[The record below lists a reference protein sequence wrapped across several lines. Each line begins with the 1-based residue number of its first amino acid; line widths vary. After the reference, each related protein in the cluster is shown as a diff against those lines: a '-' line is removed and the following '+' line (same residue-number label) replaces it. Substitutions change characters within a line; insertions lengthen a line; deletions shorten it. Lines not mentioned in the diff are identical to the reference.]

1 MRVRRHGLR
10 GVALASA
17 LAFAAGGAVAGE
29 SSVTLYGVADTYMQ
43 YLDNGGAHTVAL
55 KSGGS
60 TSSLFG
66 LKGDEDLGGG
76 LRAQFDVESG
86 FNLNNGGLY
95 ADTTALFF
103 RQAWVGLKDDK
114 YGSLSFGRQYDP
126 SFRVVYPT
134 DPFKVNEGLSPF
146 ASYVLA
152 VDRNTLS
159 TQYDAARLSNSM
171 LYQSPRLGGVQL
183 YAMYA
188 FAATVT
194 QPVAQTVGNALNLG
208 LNFTGAGLYAGLAY
222 EYQHAGTAHY
232 ATLPGPLDLMDTE
245 HFIGALAYRIGPVNI
260 QFNYSYNRPK
270 DPTPHSLA
278 ALLGTAHSQ
287 SIAELGATIQASAV
301 DEIQLAALY
310 RNVRGSHDNTPG
322 FEIGV
327 DHWISKR
334 TSFYARAGYFKNN
347 GQATVSWPG
356 VSVPQGGTKQ
366 AMAAVGMT
374 HRF

>member
-1 MRVRRHGLR
+1 MRVRRHGLC
-10 GVALASA
+10 GMALA
-17 LAFAAGGAVAGE
+17 LAAGGAAAGE

-43 YLDNGGAHTVAL
+43 YLDNGGSHTTAM

-76 LRAQFDVESG
+76 LSAQFDVESG

-95 ADTTALFF
+95 ADTTKLFF
-103 RQAWVGLKDDK
+103 RQDWVGLKDEK
-114 YGSLSFGRQYDP
+114 YGSLTFGRQYDS
-126 SFRVVYPT
+126 SFRVIYPT

-146 ASYVLA
+146 AAYVLA

-159 TQYDAARLSNSM
+159 TQYDAARLSNSV
-171 LYQSPRLGGVQL
+171 LYQSPRIAGVQL

-188 FAATVT
+188 FADTVT

-222 EYQHAGTAHY
+222 EYQHSGTAQY
-232 ATLPGPLDLMDTE
+232 ATLPGPLELTDTE
-245 HFIGALAYRIGPVNI
+245 HFIGALAYRIGPVNL

-270 DPTPHSLA
+270 DPAPHTLA
-278 ALLGTAHSQ
+278 ALLGTAHSL
-287 SIAELGATIQASAV
+287 SIAELGATIQATSA

-310 RNVRGSHDNTPG
+310 RNVRGAHDNTPG
-322 FEIGV
+322 FEIGA

-334 TSFYARAGYFKNN
+334 TSFYVRAGYFKNN
-347 GQATVSWPG
+347 GQSTVSWPG
-356 VSVPQGGTKQ
+356 VSVSEGGTKQ
-366 AMAAVGMT
+366 AMGAVGMT